1 MNKKIIISIIVI
13 VVVAGISFF
22 VYKKAQAPSL
32 EDQSAVVNTQV
43 QSSVGNGVEK
53 TNPFNVD
60 VNPYQGYKNPF
71 E

>member
-1 MNKKIIISIIVI
+1 MNKKIIISILIVI
-13 VVVAGISFF
+13 VALVSFF

-32 EDQSAVVNTQV
+32 VEQTTVINTNV
-43 QSSVGNGVEK
+43 QSSVSGGVEK

-71 E
+71 Q